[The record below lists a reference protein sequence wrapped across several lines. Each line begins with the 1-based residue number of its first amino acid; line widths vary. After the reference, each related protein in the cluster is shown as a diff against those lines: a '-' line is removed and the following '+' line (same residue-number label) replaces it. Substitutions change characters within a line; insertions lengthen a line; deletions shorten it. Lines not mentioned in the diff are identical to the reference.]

1 MLEYQVGGGWLLRG
15 VVEGGVA
22 KVRQKLK
29 FRLPEYVNVQFGQ
42 STEIVIVN

>member
-1 MLEYQVGGGWLLRG
+1 VVTYGLIAICPYVSRAVWWLRG

-29 FRLPEYVNVQFGQ
+29 FRLPEYV
-42 STEIVIVN
+42 SPRRD